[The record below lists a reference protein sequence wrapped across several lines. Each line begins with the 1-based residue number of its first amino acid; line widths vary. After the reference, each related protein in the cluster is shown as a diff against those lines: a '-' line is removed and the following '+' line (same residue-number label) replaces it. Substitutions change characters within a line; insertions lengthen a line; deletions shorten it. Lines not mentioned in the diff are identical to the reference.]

1 MPEKIGL
8 FIDTATELGSIALY
22 KDDKLLYNNVF
33 SSDLNH
39 LQVLHPAIEKMLKQ
53 AKVSLNDIDY
63 FGVDI
68 GPGSF
73 TGIRIGVTAART
85 FAQTGKKY
93 IFSAP
98 SLDIISKSSP
108 NYDKLICV
116 ALDGKKNR
124 IFTAFYV
131 NKNDFTERISDYFD
145 IEAGELILKISKY
158 KKKYDEVLFL
168 GSGQENYQD
177 ILKKCELKAIFT
189 SEKYFYPQAKNIY
202 FCMDKAK
209 LSRDYESIIPFYL
222 RKSDAEEKA

>member
-8 FIDTATELGSIALY
+8 FIDTATEQGSIALY
-22 KDDKLLYNNVF
+22 KDDKILYNKVF

-53 AKVSLNDIDY
+53 AKVSLNDIGY

-85 FAQTGKKY
+85 FAQAGKKS
-93 IFSAP
+93 IFGTP
-98 SLDIISKSSP
+98 SLDIISKSACD
-108 NYDKLICV
+108 YDRLVCV
-116 ALDGKKNR
+116 IIDGKKNR
-124 IFTAFYV
+124 IYTAFYV
-131 NKNDFTERISDYFD
+131 NKNDSSERISDYFD
-145 IEAGELILKISKY
+145 IEAGELLGKVNNY
-158 KKKYDEVLFL
+158 KKKYDKVLFL

-177 ILKKCELKAIFT
+177 ILKKCELKPIFT
-189 SEKYFYPQAKNIY
+189 STKYFYPQAKNIY
-202 FCMDKAK
+202 FCMNKAE